1 MNFNNLEVNDTYL
14 HSRASKAVQFSKEA
28 EFMGQNFM
36 QVTNERNQKEKQD
49 IRYKAKHLKSN
60 DEYEREQKFYESKKE
75 ALIAE
80 FQILD
85 RDHNGIIDKEE
96 VLNYL
101 INNGLEEEEAIQLR
115 EEIFVTIDQNHDGSL
130 SLEEFSTG
138 YIEIIKKLR
147 YRQIEC
153 EDKMLESYE

>member
-1 MNFNNLEVNDTYL
+1 
-14 HSRASKAVQFSKEA
+14 
-28 EFMGQNFM
+28 MGQNFM
-36 QVTNERNQKEKQD
+36 QVTNEKNQKEKQE

-60 DEYEREQKFYESKKE
+60 NEYEREQKFYESKKE

-101 INNGLEEEEAIQLR
+101 INNGLDEEEAIQLR
-115 EEIFVTIDQNHDGSL
+115 EEIFVTID
-130 SLEEFSTG
+130 
-138 YIEIIKKLR
+138 
-147 YRQIEC
+147 
-153 EDKMLESYE
+153 